1 MSNRTTNTIVHFSQ
15 PFELPGIDG
24 IHPAGDYKIVQDEEL
39 IEGLSQLAY
48 QRVATFIHLP
58 SISDGSRMRQFV
70 RIDPTLLEH
79 LLSATPSHGEHAS

>member
-1 MSNRTTNTIVHFSQ
+1 MSTRTTKTIVHFAA

-58 SISDGSRMRQFV
+58 SISAGSRMRQFV
-70 RIDPTLLEH
+70 KIDPALLEH

>member
-1 MSNRTTNTIVHFSQ
+1 MSTRTTNTIVHFSA
-15 PFELPGIDG
+15 PFELPDIDG

-58 SISDGSRMRQFV
+58 SISAGNRMRQFV
-70 RIDPTLLEH
+70 KIDPTLLEH